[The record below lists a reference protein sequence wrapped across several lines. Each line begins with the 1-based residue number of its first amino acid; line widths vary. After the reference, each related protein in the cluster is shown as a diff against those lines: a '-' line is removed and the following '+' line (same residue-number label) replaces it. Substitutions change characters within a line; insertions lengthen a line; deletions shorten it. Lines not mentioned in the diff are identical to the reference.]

1 MCVCVYRGCP
11 VKCVLI
17 QYFVNLHIQCTTA
30 SLPLTEELLFVRK
43 AQAIVDFCLECR
55 SLLKAFKLDISVP
68 EGACCYTLSESVIW
82 TYCSFVS
89 LLPYQYAV
97 CIFNPHFT
105 LHHRQHYRFQSPH
118 SSWCPKQEAVCSPRS
133 FRDHPWLPNT
143 ALHLRDPHLSRP
155 RPALSLSRLLSYLC
169 HYRVPGHSIAQ
180 KADTNGRCL
189 QTGRW
194 NIFKGGR
201 QWHTVPCA
209 AKLLI

>member
-1 MCVCVYRGCP
+1 MYICVCVCRGCP

-68 EGACCYTLSESVIW
+68 EGACCYTLSESVIS

-97 CIFNPHFT
+97 CIFKSAFHPPPQTT
-105 LHHRQHYRFQSPH
+105 LQVSIPPLLLVPQAG
-118 SSWCPKQEAVCSPRS
+118 SSLFSTFLQRAPLASQYGATSQ
-133 FRDHPWLPNT
+133 
-143 ALHLRDPHLSRP
+143 RP
-155 RPALSLSRLLSYLC
+155 SSVTS
-169 HYRVPGHSIAQ
+169 
-180 KADTNGRCL
+180 
-189 QTGRW
+189 
-194 NIFKGGR
+194 
-201 QWHTVPCA
+201 
-209 AKLLI
+209 